1 MLGLDYSPV
10 KICLQQIAAALNWA
24 IWLAFVAE
32 YVAKLLLAPNRNG
45 FVRSAWFDL
54 VLIILTPPFAT
65 DFLQGVRALRTLR
78 VLRVLRAGMVIA
90 LVLGRIRR
98 ALAKRQFHY
107 VALVA
112 VAVVILGAVAVY
124 LFERDKN
131 PSVQS
136 PGDALWWAIVTA
148 TTVGYGDVS
157 PVTFEGRTVAVVLM
171 LVGIGVIGVFTG
183 SIASYLF
190 EQDKPD
196 RQDEI
201 LARLQAIEDKAQ
213 RADSSVTRRNSRFLP
228 HDTKRA
234 SGNRLSHT
242 SPVVLDNHDLRVDDP
257 GEHQRG
263 YHRQQDE
270 YEQKP
275 RLALVQ
281 PDL

>member
-1 MLGLDYSPV
+1 MDSSSESSEGHRSARTFERFSRAVEWPIVVLAALVLPVLMLEEHARDPF
-10 KICLQQIAAALNWA
+10 LQQIAAALNWA

-32 YVAKLLLAPNRNG
+32 YVAKLLLAPNRNR

-54 VLIILTPPFAT
+54 VLIVLTPPFAT

-201 LARLQAIEDKAQ
+201 LARLQVIEKKLNELI
-213 RADSSVTRRNSRFLP
+213 RR
-228 HDTKRA
+228 
-234 SGNRLSHT
+234 
-242 SPVVLDNHDLRVDDP
+242 
-257 GEHQRG
+257 
-263 YHRQQDE
+263 
-270 YEQKP
+270 
-275 RLALVQ
+275 
-281 PDL
+281 